1 MTKEQAELEDGNFDL
16 TDGIGDSL
24 KESVEEFFFQNEI
37 ENFNVPEG
45 GELLKTMPKL
55 IADITDKK
63 FNRLE
68 KFKKFL
74 EVALK
79 VALEAWKK
87 RN

>member
-45 GELLKTMPKL
+45 GELLRTMAKL

>member
-1 MTKEQAELEDGNFDL
+1 
-16 TDGIGDSL
+16 
-24 KESVEEFFFQNEI
+24 
-37 ENFNVPEG
+37 
-45 GELLKTMPKL
+45 MPKL